1 MPHESTYFP
10 TFPNCF
16 KRLNCF
22 SMVMMVY
29 FSFHLLV
36 VLFPILGSESL
47 AFDGWYFHTI
57 HVKKKRKT
65 MSFTWSSRPN
75 TLKCKRLKFRKR
87 KLKHTYKE
95 GVLCITQW
103 SSFSHIYC
111 HSENRTVISRF
122 TTYLVNRFCHGLYDF
137 DLYIRHIGRYLM
149 SLDSNIS
156 WKFATNWF
164 I

>member
-57 HVKKKRKT
+57 HVKKKKENNVIHLKLSVQHSQMQTPQVQKEEVKSYIQGR
-65 MSFTWSSRPN
+65 SSLHH
-75 TLKCKRLKFRKR
+75 TV
-87 KLKHTYKE
+87 KLFQSY
-95 GVLCITQW
+95 I
-103 SSFSHIYC
+103 FS
-111 HSENRTVISRF
+111 HSENRTVIRRF
-122 TTYLVNRFCHGLYDF
+122 TTYLVNRFCHGLYDIW
-137 DLYIRHIGRYLM
+137 LVYKTYWQILNVTG
-149 SLDSNIS
+149 
-156 WKFATNWF
+156 
-164 I
+164 